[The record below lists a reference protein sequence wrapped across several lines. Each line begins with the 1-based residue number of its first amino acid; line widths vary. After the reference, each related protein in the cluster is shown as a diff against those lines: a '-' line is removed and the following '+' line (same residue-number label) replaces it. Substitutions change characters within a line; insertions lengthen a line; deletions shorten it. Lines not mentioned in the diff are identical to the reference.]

1 MHAIRSI
8 QSTASR
14 LAPTLAAGILTLIL
28 SGCLPTATPPP
39 PVATPTRAPAT
50 QPSPT
55 AQASVVP
62 IFDIQ
67 LTDDPDGDSRLAGET
82 VTTRG
87 IVTAVF
93 EAGDRVFIQ
102 DAAGG
107 PWSGLFLFRPALAP
121 TIERSE
127 GLGVGDEVEATG
139 RVHEFQGITEIADG
153 AITIL
158 SHDNPLPSPRPL
170 TTGNAAQEQWESVLL
185 IVENIS
191 VTDADLGHGEWQVD
205 DGSGAVVVDDL
216 GSYNY
221 SPSDGDTLAF
231 VVGPLYYSFDSF
243 KLEPRDDADLGIEVG
258 PVPAVAICQI
268 QGADFSSS
276 FKGRTVTTRGIVTAD
291 LEKDGRAGFFLQ
303 HPARQDAGQGCD
315 GDPVTSNGVFVYDR
329 GRDLVS
335 AGDEVVVRGEVKEF
349 FGLTEI
355 ALDDVDIVSSGND
368 LPEPV
373 DLDPPADSDASR
385 RYFEARE
392 GMLVRVPSARVVGPT
407 NQFGEF
413 AVVTADAIEG
423 RHVFEDG
430 PVGEIFLVDDAGVGP
445 FDLKVGDN
453 IALLE
458 GPLDF
463 SFGSYKLQLVRGP
476 TIVTLPDQGKV
487 GDLDD
492 DGDVDLQDR
501 GVLQSRLGQDAQGA
515 NDPADLNGDLQIT
528 EADLAAWDDLF
539 AQLASAPDEYT
550 VATFNVENFFDDIVD
565 PGKTQTRQAS
575 SLVSAAELELKL
587 AKLAE
592 AIHDDL
598 REPTILG
605 LQEVEKTGLLEA
617 LAARPEIATQYGAV
631 LIQGPDN
638 RGINVGVMY
647 DRDRVNILESEQL
660 QGCTTLSPNTGGP
673 GMPCDTNGDGAD
685 DGNLL
690 FGRPP
695 LQIRLVVSQSGG
707 VGEGDVMWVIVAHFK
722 SKRGGAQE
730 TEARRIEQAR
740 FLAGVVNE
748 LLQETP
754 GARVI
759 ILGDLNDFFDSPPI
773 NILTSEAPLGN
784 LWFQAPAAER
794 YSFIFEGRAEVLDH
808 VLITPALVEDFV
820 RIEPIHVNADFPI
833 SWSQVPNRGRRSSDH
848 DPVLVRFR
856 IGR

>member
-1 MHAIRSI
+1 MHATRPV
-8 QSTASR
+8 QPTASR
-14 LAPTLAAGILTLIL
+14 LALTLAAGILTLIL

-39 PVATPTRAPAT
+39 PVATPTRGPAT

-55 AQASVVP
+55 AQARVVP

-67 LTDDPDGDSRLAGET
+67 LTDDPDGESRLAGET

-93 EAGDRVFIQ
+93 EAGERVFIQ

-107 PWSGLFLFRPALAP
+107 PWSGIFLFRPSLKPA
-121 TIERSE
+121 
-127 GLGVGDEVEATG
+127 VGDEVEVTG
-139 RVHEFQGITEIADG
+139 RVREFKGITEIEDG
-153 AITIL
+153 EIAILGDDHQPPAPIPIDTR
-158 SHDNPLPSPRPL
+158 D
-170 TTGNAAQEQWESVLL
+170 AAQEQWESTLL
-185 IVENIS
+185 RVENVS
-191 VTDADLGHGEWQVD
+191 VTDPDLGHGEWQVD
-205 DGSGAVVVDDL
+205 DGSGALLVDDL

-221 SPSDGDTLAF
+221 SPSAGDALDF

-243 KLEPRDDADLGIEVG
+243 KLEPRDDADIGIEAG

-276 FKGRTVTTRGIVTAD
+276 FRGRTVTTRGIVTAD
-291 LEKDGRAGFFLQ
+291 LEKDGRDGFFLQ
-303 HPARQDAGQGCD
+303 HPTRQGAGQVCD
-315 GDPVTSNGVFVYDR
+315 GDPATSDGLFVFDR

-335 AGDEVVVRGEVKEF
+335 AGDEVIVRGEVKEF

-355 ALDDVDIVSSGND
+355 AVDDVEVVSSGNA

-373 DLDPPADSDASR
+373 DLDPPADADASR

-407 NQFGEF
+407 NRFGEF
-413 AVVTADAIEG
+413 AAVTSDAIAG
-423 RHVFEDG
+423 RHVFENG
-430 PVGEIFLVDDAGVGP
+430 PVGEVFLVDDAGVGP
-445 FDLKVGDN
+445 FDLQVSDN
-453 IALLE
+453 VALLE

-463 SFGSYKLQLVRGP
+463 SFGNYKLQLVRGP
-476 TIVTLPDQGKV
+476 TIVTSPDQGKV

-492 DGDVDLQDR
+492 DGDIDLEDR
-501 GVLQSRLGQDAQGA
+501 AVLEGRLGQDAQGA

-528 EADLAAWDDLF
+528 DADLATWDDLF
-539 AQLASAPDEYT
+539 AELTLAPDEYT

-565 PGKTQTRQAS
+565 QGKTQTRQAS

-587 AKLAE
+587 DKLAE
-592 AIHDDL
+592 VIHDDL

-605 LQEVEKTGLLEA
+605 LQEVEKTELLEA
-617 LAARPEIATQYGAV
+617 LAARPEIETQYDAV

-638 RGINVGVMY
+638 RGINVGLMY
-647 DRDRVNILESEQL
+647 DRERVNILESEQL

-673 GMPCDTNGDGAD
+673 GMPCDTNGDGTD

-695 LQIRLVVSQSGG
+695 LQVRLLVNQASGA
-707 VGEGDVMWVIVAHFK
+707 GEGDVMWVIVAHFK
-722 SKRGGAQE
+722 SKRGGAEE
-730 TEARRIEQAR
+730 TEPRRIEQAR

-748 LLQETP
+748 LLAETP

-773 NILTSEAPLGN
+773 NTLTSEAPLGN

-820 RIEPIHVNADFPI
+820 RIEPVHINADFPD

-848 DPVLVRFR
+848 DPVLIRFR